1 VGLSA
6 VAQIAALDRAFASQQ
21 CDKVMELASGLGIS
35 PPWRDT
41 TTLPPTT
48 AAAVAVC
55 RSILAPG
62 DLTKAKFASRVLEDL
77 NEAQLPLLSA
87 PWIERLRSDRLAAT
101 GNISDAMQAKQ
112 DEMQILRSYELRRR
126 ALELELR
133 ELSEPSP
140 LFTAD
145 QRQALEKV
153 ILASQNDSSL
163 LRTLQDIDTI
173 LTQVHAPKAREAI
186 IEQRAHLVARL
197 EELFARDFARV
208 EELKGQSKSS
218 EARSLAHELK
228 RKYPLSSFGIRLD
241 AAVGESQ
248 WTPNLDTDPLR
259 TPPAFGS
266 TPAPIG
272 DTALADKALAD
283 AKAAINSGD
292 PAAAVNILD
301 SISDS
306 ERNEKTRRLRK
317 EAADLHVKDLRTKVR
332 EIYERAKGQ
341 TNRETKLEALR
352 KCKELLELVLSRYPE
367 STARKGVEM
376 NLRTINLDIEELAK
390 GK

>member
-1 VGLSA
+1 LA
-6 VAQIAALDRAFASQQ
+6 ELDRAFAAQR
-21 CDKVMELASGLGIS
+21 CDKVIELSNSLGIV

-41 TTLPPTT
+41 STMPATT
-48 AAAVAVC
+48 AAGVAVC

-62 DLTKAKFASRVLEDL
+62 DLGKAKFAARVLEDL
-77 NEAQLPLLSA
+77 NETQLPLLSA

-101 GNISDAMQAKQ
+101 GNISEAMAAKQ
-112 DEMQILRSYELRRR
+112 NEMQILKSQELRQR

-133 ELSEPSP
+133 ELGEPSP
-140 LFTAD
+140 LFSSG
-145 QRQALEKV
+145 QRQTLERS
-153 ILASQNDSSL
+153 ILASQNDSTL
-163 LRTLQDIDTI
+163 LRTLQEVDLL
-173 LTQVHAPKAREAI
+173 LTQVNNPKAREAI

-208 EELKGQSKSS
+208 EELKSLSKGS
-218 EARSLAHELK
+218 EARALAHELK
-228 RKYPLSSFGIRLD
+228 RKYPLLSFGVRLD
-241 AAVGESQ
+241 AAVGETQ
-248 WTPNLDTDPLR
+248 WTPSPDTDPLR

-283 AKAAINSGD
+283 AKSAINSGD

-301 SISDS
+301 SISET

-332 EIYERAKGQ
+332 EIYERARGQ